1 MWDLTSSQQCE
12 TEFSREEKIDKVVW
26 DVCEPCTASIF
37 DVQSGVASGV
47 EDDLIA
53 MQNPLLRMETEN
65 ITTADFNNFGEVP
78 IPKLQSES
86 TAAEI
91 IIRNSQQDSSIN
103 SDSGSD

>member
-1 MWDLTSSQQCE
+1 
-12 TEFSREEKIDKVVW
+12 
-26 DVCEPCTASIF
+26 
-37 DVQSGVASGV
+37 
-47 EDDLIA
+47 

-65 ITTADFNNFGEVP
+65 ITTADFNNVGEVP